1 MSHDVRPEEHS
12 RERVSNT
19 ASEQWRLFLS
29 VGVLLV
35 ILSIVAVVGAEQ
47 ALVGLG
53 SVLIVLPFAA
63 VIAVSLLFGVLLL
76 IGGTVLTATGFGARE
91 WKGSRLEV
99 LLAAV
104 YTVFGLA
111 FLLNPLVEVTSFTAL
126 LLVFFFLAGL
136 LELGT
141 GLRTRPESGWLWLV
155 LSGIAALVAGAV
167 VLFVSP
173 VGALRTIGFVFGVNL
188 FASGVSLVA
197 TAMGR
202 KKVARERDAV
212 VAPPTDAPH
221 RGGDCFHTLFVVLRP
236 LLSGQESGE

>member
-12 RERVSNT
+12 RERVPNT
-19 ASEQWRLFLS
+19 AAENWRLFLS

-47 ALVGLG
+47 ILVGLG

-63 VIAVSLLFGVLLL
+63 TIAVSLLFGVLLL

-91 WKGSRLEV
+91 WKGRRLEI

-111 FLLNPLVEVTSFTAL
+111 LLINPLVEATSFTAL
-126 LLVFFFLAGL
+126 LLVFFLLGGL

-155 LSGIAALVAGAV
+155 LSGVVALVAGAI
-167 VLFVSP
+167 VLFISP
-173 VGALRTIGFVFGVNL
+173 AGALRTIGLIFGVNL
-188 FASGVSLVA
+188 FASGISLVA

-202 KKVARERDAV
+202 RKVSRDRDAV
-212 VAPPTDAPH
+212 VAPPTDTPH
-221 RGGDCFHTLFVVLRP
+221 R
-236 LLSGQESGE
+236 